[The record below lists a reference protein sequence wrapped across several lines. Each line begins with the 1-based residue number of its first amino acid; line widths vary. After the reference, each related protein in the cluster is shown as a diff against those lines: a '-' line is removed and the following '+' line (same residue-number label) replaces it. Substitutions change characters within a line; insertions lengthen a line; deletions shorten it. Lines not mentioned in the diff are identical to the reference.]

1 MKPLA
6 IVLLVL
12 GLSSFTLTQTEPA
25 PQKPLTIEAL
35 SAEGG
40 LTGRGPENLQ
50 WSPDGSRLSYVQ
62 RDDSGDHGEL
72 WYVDAGTGE
81 KKVLVSESKLATL
94 SPDVNKIKNEREKER
109 ITRYSVA
116 AYLWSPDSKHLLFDS
131 LGQLWLFDLNSGTA
145 VQFTSAAEPNNDPKF
160 APDGSRVAYVR
171 DRNLYTRAI
180 SGQDERELTKD
191 SDKNIINGDVDWV
204 YQEELSV
211 RSNYFWSPDSS
222 QIVFLQMD
230 ETRVPT
236 YPITDWLPVNAE
248 VDQQKYPKPGEP
260 NPTVRL
266 GVVNAKGGGIKWLKV
281 ADNADTYITRFG
293 WVRDGLLW
301 VQVLNRNQDRLD
313 VYFVDAK
320 SGHSRKVLSE
330 TSDTWV
336 NVTDDFKVLKSGDRF
351 VWSSWRDGHTHLYLY
366 SFDKQNP
373 LGSDA
378 KLEHQITKGDFEVLG
393 LEGVDEDAGVLYVSA
408 NQDDPR
414 QSHVFSVKLDG
425 SGWQK
430 LTKEPGTHGP
440 KFAENGK
447 NFVDR
452 YSSATTP
459 PRLSL
464 CSTAGACHT
473 VWEARHVEEW
483 GIRKPTNLEFKADD
497 GTTLYGEILMPP
509 NASSAEKIPLLV
521 DIYGGPAGQEVV
533 DAWGA
538 GPADAF
544 NQLLAQHGFAI
555 FSVDNRGT
563 PGRGKKFL
571 SVLKHEF
578 GAVELK
584 DQLTSLD
591 QLFEQ
596 NPALDKSRTCIFGWS
611 NGGSMTLYAMLHSE
625 VFKCGISGAP
635 VTDWHLYDS
644 IYTERYLGLPSEY
657 PKAYQETSM
666 PAAAEHLH
674 GSLLLLHGTSD
685 DNVHMQNSIQMIN
698 ALIEANKQFRLMLFP
713 NKTHGVRGKA
723 AENRMQLMLDF
734 FEQNLK

>member
-1 MKPLA
+1 VKLFVVTFLA
-6 IVLLVL
+6 VA
-12 GLSSFTLTQTEPA
+12 LSAFTFAQSEPA
-25 PQKPLTIEAL
+25 VKKPLTIEAL

-40 LTGRGPENLQ
+40 ITGRGPENLQ
-50 WSPDGSRLSYVQ
+50 WSPDGAKLSYVQ
-62 RDDSGDHGEL
+62 RDDTGDHGQL
-72 WYVDAGTGE
+72 WYVDPASGE

-109 ITRYSVA
+109 ITHYSVA

-131 LGQLWLFDLNSGTA
+131 LGQLWLYDLQSGTA

-160 APDGSRVAYVR
+160 SPDGSRVAYVR

-180 SGQDERELTKD
+180 SGQDEKQLTKD
-191 SDKNIINGDVDWV
+191 SDKNITDGDVDWV

-222 QIVFLQMD
+222 QIVFMQMD
-230 ETRVPT
+230 ETRVPS

-248 VDQQKYPKPGEP
+248 VDQQKYPKPGDP
-260 NPTVRL
+260 NPSVRL
-266 GVVNAKGGGIKWLKV
+266 GVVSGKGGGIKWLKLG
-281 ADNADTYITRFG
+281 DNPDTYIPRFG

-301 VQVLNRNQDRLD
+301 VQVLNRNQDQLD
-313 VYFVDAK
+313 IFFVDAK

-330 TSDTWV
+330 TSDTWI
-336 NVTDDFKVLKSGDRF
+336 NVTDDFKILKSGDRF
-351 VWSSWRDGHTHLYLY
+351 LWSSWRDGHTHLYLY

-373 LGSDA
+373 LGADA
-378 KLEHQITKGDFEVLG
+378 KLETQLTKGDFEVLG
-393 LEGVDEDAGVLYVSA
+393 LEAVDESAGVVYFSA
-408 NQDDPR
+408 NKNDPR
-414 QSHVFSVKLDG
+414 QIQLYSVKLDG
-425 SGWQK
+425 SGFQQ
-430 LTKEPGTHGP
+430 LTKEHGVHGA
-440 KFAENGK
+440 KFSDSGK
-447 NFVDR
+447 NFADR
-452 YSSATTP
+452 YSSAVSP
-459 PRLSL
+459 PRLSV
-464 CSTAGACHT
+464 CAATAECHPI
-473 VWEARHVEEW
+473 WESRSVEDW
-483 GIRKPTNLEFKADD
+483 GFRKPTDLEFKADD
-497 GTTLYGEILMPP
+497 GSTLYGELLLPP
-509 NASSAEKIPLLV
+509 NPSSEKIPLLV
-521 DIYGGPAGQEVV
+521 DIYGGPAGQEVL

-538 GPADAF
+538 GPAEAF

-563 PGRGKKFL
+563 PGRGKNFL

-578 GAVELK
+578 GGVELK
-584 DQLTSLD
+584 DQLGALD
-591 QLFEQ
+591 QLLGQ
-596 NPALDKSRTCIFGWS
+596 YPALDKSRTCIYGWS
-611 NGGSMTLYAMLHSE
+611 NGGSMTLWALLHSE

-644 IYTERYLGLPSEY
+644 IYTERYLGLPKDY
-657 PKAYQETSM
+657 AKAYQETSM

-685 DNVHMQNSIQMIN
+685 DNVHMQNSIQMVN